1 MTTRPP
7 APAPAGLAHR
17 PPPRPTLAVTKVY
30 PPVPPMPADVLVH
43 PTANLMPMMTP
54 QEFADLVERI
64 KAHGLR
70 EPIKRLAGPHA
81 GQWLGAI
88 YDGRNR
94 YLACLAAGREPIY
107 EDYQWDG
114 EQSLVELVLDL
125 GVPRRSLTAA
135 QKVIIAEDMKPLLEA
150 EAAERRARGL
160 LRAQQ
165 LRAQHGDGPSPSA
178 QVHQGAAA
186 QNDVVEAQDDGEIH
200 GGSPAQKRKRDEG
213 GRTTAKLAKAAQVGE
228 VSVKD
233 VTRILNQAPDL
244 RPVLKLKGPLSIPQ
258 ARTLA
263 TKFTAEDRAVAV
275 DRILAGEKA
284 AAVLADMTPFSAA
297 DPALLTAKESSAARV
312 LRGLSQER
320 QQLVLAEGKV
330 DAQAL
335 AGPSP
340 AGAKSAT
347 LLDRLLSDPKTAVDW
362 RAVGVR
368 EARRARP
375 NLAAQAPSEEEV
387 DSIVAAV
394 AANRWGRLE
403 APSEAVA
410 AIREGVRAEL
420 CGGALLTSGM
430 LEGAQGHRAPKAA
443 SPEAA
448 RPQVLAELP
457 WVLLWSHEKKMWW
470 AANSMGYTN
479 KLAEAGLF
487 TPADA
492 TERAHGSSVVVP
504 LTGKP
509 PRPPKKGDKKTTHV
523 EAARRAQAIRDEEGE
538 RPPRI
543 RR

>member
-1 MTTRPP
+1 MS
-7 APAPAGLAHR
+7 APIPAGGPRALR
-17 PPPRPTLAVTKVY
+17 PPPRPTLAAPTKVY

-64 KAHGLR
+64 KAHGQR

-107 EDYQWDG
+107 EDYLWDG

-125 GVPRRSLTAA
+125 GLPRRSLTAA

-178 QVHQGAAA
+178 QVDQGAAA
-186 QNDVVEAQDDGEIH
+186 QNGVAEAQDDGESH
-200 GGSPAQKRKRDEG
+200 GGSPVQKRKRDEG
-213 GRTTAKLAKAAQVGE
+213 GRTTAKLAKLAEVGE

-297 DPALLTAKESSAARV
+297 DPALLTAKERSAARV

-330 DAQAL
+330 DFAAVPT
-335 AGPSP
+335 PSNCTQP
-340 AGAKSAT
+340 GCKANEG
-347 LLDRLLSDPKTAVDW
+347 L
-362 RAVGVR
+362 
-368 EARRARP
+368 RARP
-375 NLAAQAPSEEEV
+375 LRNGGLSYWCKDHDPGPFPAP
-387 DSIVAAV
+387 A
-394 AANRWGRLE
+394 RL
-403 APSEAVA
+403 
-410 AIREGVRAEL
+410 RA
-420 CGGALLTSGM
+420 
-430 LEGAQGHRAPKAA
+430 
-443 SPEAA
+443 
-448 RPQVLAELP
+448 LAELP
-457 WVLLWSHEKKMWW
+457 YVLLWSHREKRWW
-470 AANSMGYTN
+470 APNAMGYTHRI
-479 KLAEAGLF
+479 AEAGLY
-487 TPADA
+487 TLDEA
-492 TERAHGSSVVVP
+492 TKHAQSKETVIVLLGA
-504 LTGKP
+504 KA
-509 PRPPKKGDKKTTHV
+509 PRLPTEKN
-523 EAARRAQAIRDEEGE
+523 RR
-538 RPPRI
+538 
-543 RR
+543 

>member
-107 EDYQWDG
+107 EDYHWDG

-165 LRAQHGDGPSPSA
+165 LRAQHGDGPSPST

-186 QNDVVEAQDDGEIH
+186 QNGVVEAQDD
-200 GGSPAQKRKRDEG
+200 GSPAQKRKRDEG

-297 DPALLTAKESSAARV
+297 DPALLTAKERSAARV

-340 AGAKSAT
+340 SGAKPA
-347 LLDRLLSDPKTAVDW
+347 LLDV
-362 RAVGVR
+362 
-368 EARRARP
+368 
-375 NLAAQAPSEEEV
+375 
-387 DSIVAAV
+387 
-394 AANRWGRLE
+394 
-403 APSEAVA
+403 
-410 AIREGVRAEL
+410 
-420 CGGALLTSGM
+420 

>member
-107 EDYQWDG
+107 EDYHWDG

-186 QNDVVEAQDDGEIH
+186 QNGVVEAQDDGEIH

-297 DPALLTAKESSAARV
+297 DPALLTAKERSAARV

-330 DAQAL
+330 DL
-335 AGPSP
+335 P
-340 AGAKSAT
+340 AAVPTPNCCTEPGC
-347 LLDRLLSDPKTAVDW
+347 KTKE
-362 RAVGVR
+362 GL
-368 EARRARP
+368 RARP
-375 NLAAQAPSEEEV
+375 LKKNEGLSYWCKDHDPGPFPEPA
-387 DSIVAAV
+387 
-394 AANRWGRLE
+394 RL
-403 APSEAVA
+403 
-410 AIREGVRAEL
+410 R
-420 CGGALLTSGM
+420 
-430 LEGAQGHRAPKAA
+430 
-443 SPEAA
+443 
-448 RPQVLAELP
+448 VLGELP
-457 WVLLWSHEKKMWW
+457 YVLLWSHREKRWW
-470 AANSMGYTN
+470 APDAKGYRHRVE
-479 KLAEAGLF
+479 EAGLY
-487 TPADA
+487 TLDEA
-492 TERAHGSSVVVP
+492 TKHAQSKETVIVLLGA
-504 LTGKP
+504 KA
-509 PRPPKKGDKKTTHV
+509 PRPPTEKN
-523 EAARRAQAIRDEEGE
+523 RR
-538 RPPRI
+538 
-543 RR
+543 